1 MQNVNLLIQVAAGYA
16 MYGSATVM
24 VLTIDG
30 RGVDGFTLD
39 PSTGE
44 FVLTHPD
51 IKIPPKSKGQ
61 IYSVN
66 EGNTK
71 YWDEPTLKYAH
82 TLCHSSCLLR
92 TLPFFLLCRYVHSI
106 KFPEKESPY
115 KSRYIG
121 SMVADVHR
129 TLLYGGIFMYPAD
142 KNSKDGKLRLLY
154 EANPMAMLTEAAGGN
169 IIVSSLFSLYLLLLS
184 TTQVR
189 HLLGLEGSWIL
200 YPRQHTKGL
209 PSS

>member
-1 MQNVNLLIQVAAGYA
+1 MFIQVAAGYA

-51 IKIPPKSKGQ
+51 IKIPPKNKGQ

-82 TLCHSSCLLR
+82 TLYHSSRPPTYTTFLS
-92 TLPFFLLCRYVHSI
+92 FFVGMCI
-106 KFPEKESPY
+106 P
-115 KSRYIG
+115 
-121 SMVADVHR
+121 
-129 TLLYGGIFMYPAD
+129 
-142 KNSKDGKLRLLY
+142 
-154 EANPMAMLTEAAGGN
+154 
-169 IIVSSLFSLYLLLLS
+169 
-184 TTQVR
+184 
-189 HLLGLEGSWIL
+189 
-200 YPRQHTKGL
+200 
-209 PSS
+209 